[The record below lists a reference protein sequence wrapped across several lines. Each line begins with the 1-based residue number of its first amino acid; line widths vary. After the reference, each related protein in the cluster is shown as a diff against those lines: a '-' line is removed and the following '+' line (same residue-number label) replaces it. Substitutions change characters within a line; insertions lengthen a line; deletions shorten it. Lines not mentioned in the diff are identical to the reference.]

1 MYYLW
6 NNSINSGNPRI
17 QVSLCQTRF
26 SLQVTRNAGSL
37 NKLPHIQYKGILIFG
52 GERWQRRGRWRFP
65 ANLWQFI
72 AVNSGRPRLESRNK
86 FLGSVG
92 ARRSRS
98 ASPIDPTLLFKLRR
112 LRGQICH
119 PGRRPCL
126 DFRRLRVFPY
136 TSHRIRW
143 TTWCA
148 YSLQWTDIPCVTCLD
163 CSPRVCLLLEFSRWP
178 VSHFPGYFVS

>member
-1 MYYLW
+1 M
-6 NNSINSGNPRI
+6 
-17 QVSLCQTRF
+17 RF
-26 SLQVTRNAGSL
+26 SLQVARNAASL
-37 NKLPHIQYKGILIFG
+37 NNFPRIQRKVILIFE

-65 ANLWQFI
+65 ANLWQSI

-98 ASPIDPTLLFKLRR
+98 VSPIDPTLLLKLRQ

-119 PGRRPCL
+119 PGRRQCL

-136 TSHRIRW
+136 SRRRIRW
-143 TTWCA
+143 TTWRA
-148 YSLQWTDIPCVTCLD
+148 YSLQWTDVSCVTCLD
-163 CSPRVCLLLEFSRWP
+163 CSPRVCLLLECSRWP
-178 VSHFPGYFVS
+178 VSHFLGYFVS